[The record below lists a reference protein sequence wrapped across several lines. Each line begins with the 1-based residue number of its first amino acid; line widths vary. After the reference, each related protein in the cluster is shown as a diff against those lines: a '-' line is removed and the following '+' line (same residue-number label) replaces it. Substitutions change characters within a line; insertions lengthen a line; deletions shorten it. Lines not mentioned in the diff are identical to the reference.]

1 MPVLQVQKNKLIIGC
16 IFAMLAELCF
26 VGMGSLVKVLSEN
39 LPSQNVVFFRNLFG
53 LIVLLPLIFKLG
65 LKTLKTNNIR
75 WHFLRSLAGVSAM
88 YCFFYALA
96 ELPLA
101 DAMLLKISAPLFI
114 PIIAFVWLSE
124 YISLRVI
131 MAIMIGFLGVILV
144 LKPTGTIHIASL
156 VGLLG
161 GALAA
166 LAKVT
171 IRRMSASE
179 PTSRIVFYFG
189 LISLTVSAIP
199 LFWFWQNPTNKEW
212 IILLLLG
219 TFGTIGQLLLTKSYI
234 LAPASRIAPFTYS
247 SILFAAIIGWVFWGE
262 LVTLITVSGALLI
275 ILAGIIIL
283 REKKVQQ
290 TPEANLTETDS
301 IP

>member
-1 MPVLQVQKNKLIIGC
+1 MRSNNLILGC
-16 IFAMLAELCF
+16 IFAMIAELCF
-26 VGMGSLVKVLSEN
+26 VGMGSLVKLLSEN
-39 LPSQNVVFFRNLFG
+39 LPSQNVLFFRNLFG
-53 LIVLLPLIFKLG
+53 LLLLLPLIVKLG
-65 LKTLKTNNIR
+65 IKTLKTDNLK
-75 WHFLRSLAGVSAM
+75 WHFLRSLSGVSAM
-88 YCFFYALA
+88 YCFFYALS

-114 PIIAFVWLSE
+114 PIIAFIWLSE
-124 YISLRVI
+124 HISLRAI

-156 VGLLG
+156 AGLMG

-189 LISLTVSAIP
+189 LISLSISAIP
-199 LFWFWQNPTNKEW
+199 MLWYWQNPDYKEW
-212 IILLLLG
+212 ILLILLGACG
-219 TFGTIGQLLLTKSYI
+219 TMGQLFLTKAYL

-247 SILFAAIIGWVFWGE
+247 SILFAAIIGWVFWNE
-262 LVTLITVSGALLI
+262 IITLLTVTGALLI
-275 ILAGIIIL
+275 IVAGIIIL
-283 REKKVQQ
+283 REKQIKPP
-290 TPEANLTETDS
+290 PEETLTETV
-301 IP
+301 P

>member
-1 MPVLQVQKNKLIIGC
+1 MRSNKIFLGCVL
-16 IFAMLAELCF
+16 AMLAELCF
-26 VGMGSLVKVLSEN
+26 VGMGSLVKLLSEN

-53 LIVLLPLIFKLG
+53 LLVLLPLILRLG
-65 LKTLKTNNIR
+65 IKTLKTDYLH
-75 WHFLRSLAGVSAM
+75 WHLLRSLAGVSAM
-88 YCFFYALA
+88 YCFFYALSK
-96 ELPLA
+96 LPLA

-114 PIIAFVWLSE
+114 PIFALIWLSE
-124 YISLRVI
+124 YISLRAI

-144 LKPTGTIHIASL
+144 LKPTGTVHIASL

-171 IRRMSASE
+171 IRRMSGTE

-189 LISLTVSAIP
+189 FISLIVSAIP
-199 LFWFWQNPTNKEW
+199 LFWFWQTPGSKQW
-212 IILLLLG
+212 ILLILLG
-219 TFGTIGQLLLTKSYI
+219 AFGTMGQLFLTKSYL

-247 SILFAAIIGWVFWGE
+247 SILFAAIIGWLFWGE
-262 LVTLITVSGALLI
+262 LVTLITITGALLI
-275 ILAGIIIL
+275 IVAGIIIL
-283 REKKVQQ
+283 REKQIKQL
-290 TPEANLTETDS
+290 PEATLTET

>member
-1 MPVLQVQKNKLIIGC
+1 MRTNNIILGC

-26 VGMGSLVKVLSEN
+26 VGMGSLVKLLSED
-39 LPSQNVVFFRNLFG
+39 LPSQNILFFRNLFG
-53 LIVLLPLIFKLG
+53 LLLLMPLIFKLG
-65 LKTLKTNNIR
+65 IKTLRTENLN

-88 YCFFYALA
+88 YCFFYALS

-124 YISLRVI
+124 HISLRAI
-131 MAIMIGFLGVILV
+131 MAIMIGFLGVVLV
-144 LKPTGTIHIASL
+144 LKPTGAIHIASIA
-156 VGLLG
+156 GLMG

-189 LISLTVSAIP
+189 LISLSISAIP
-199 LFWFWQNPTNKEW
+199 MFWYWQNPDNREW
-212 IILLLLG
+212 LLLILLG
-219 TFGTIGQLLLTKSYI
+219 AFGTIGQLFLTKSYL

-247 SILFAAIIGWVFWGE
+247 SILFAAIIGWMFWGE
-262 LVTLITVSGALLI
+262 VATWLTVSGALLI
-275 ILAGIIIL
+275 IVAGIIII
-283 REKKVQQ
+283 REKQISK
-290 TPEANLTETDS
+290 TSASTLTETV
-301 IP
+301 P

>member
-1 MPVLQVQKNKLIIGC
+1 M
-16 IFAMLAELCF
+16 FAELCF
-26 VGMGSLVKVLSEN
+26 VGMGSLVKLLSEN

-53 LIVLLPLIFKLG
+53 LIILLPYIFKLG
-65 LKTLKTNNIR
+65 IKTLKTNNIR
-75 WHFLRSLAGVSAM
+75 WHILRSIAGVSAM

-131 MAIMIGFLGVILV
+131 MAIMIGFLGVIFV

-171 IRRMSASE
+171 IRRMSDSE

-189 LISLTVSAIP
+189 LIGLIVSAIP
-199 LFWFWQNPTNKEW
+199 LIWFWQDPTTKEW
-212 IILLLLG
+212 IILILLG
-219 TFGTIGQLLLTKSYI
+219 AFGTVGQLFLTKSYI

-247 SILFAAIIGWVFWGE
+247 SILFAAIIGWLFWDE
-262 LVTLITVSGALLI
+262 LVTLITISGALLI
-275 ILAGIIIL
+275 IVAGIIIL
-283 REKKVQQ
+283 REKKVRADNIL
-290 TPEANLTETDS
+290 EE
-301 IP
+301 

>member
-1 MPVLQVQKNKLIIGC
+1 
-16 IFAMLAELCF
+16 MLAELCF
-26 VGMGSLVKVLSEN
+26 VGMGSLVKLLSEN

-53 LIVLLPLIFKLG
+53 LIILLPLIFKLG
-65 LKTLKTNNIR
+65 IKTLKTNNIR

-114 PIIAFVWLSE
+114 PIIAFIWLSE

-144 LKPTGTIHIASL
+144 LKPTGTIHVASL

-171 IRRMSASE
+171 IRRMSGSE

-189 LISLTVSAIP
+189 LIGLIVSTIP
-199 LFWFWQNPTNKEW
+199 LLWFWQNPTTKEW

-219 TFGTIGQLLLTKSYI
+219 AFGTVGQLFLTKSYI

-247 SILFAAIIGWVFWGE
+247 SILFAVIIGWVFWGE
-262 LVTLITVSGALLI
+262 LVTLITISGALLI
-275 ILAGIIIL
+275 IFAGIMIL
-283 REKKVQQ
+283 REKNIQQ
-290 TPEANLTETDS
+290 KPKISLTETDS